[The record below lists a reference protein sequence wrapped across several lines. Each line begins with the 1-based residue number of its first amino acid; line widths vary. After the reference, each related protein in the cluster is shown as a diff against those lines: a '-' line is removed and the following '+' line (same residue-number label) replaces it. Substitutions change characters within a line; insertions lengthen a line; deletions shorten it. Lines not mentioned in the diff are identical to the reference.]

1 MRKDAAARGLSD
13 RKIGWALALGVAL
26 GALLALWQFT
36 QNTMTPSERELRS
49 LQLQHRELQQRLQQL
64 KDEAATAKEK
74 TKAATDSLTPSS
86 TGEGSGSG
94 TGIAAPTPESLW
106 SGVRVR
112 AGPRGTV
119 HSQPR
124 NPLIIPDAS
133 AANPALALLLEKVA
147 INREI
152 IVGISNINI
161 RDMLETWFGQIQR
174 AGIKNYLVIA
184 LDDPTRQLCE
194 SRGVPV
200 YQLEAKI
207 ADTQKDGGDNHAI
220 SSSKFHLLR
229 DFLVLGYSVLLSDI
243 DIAFLQNPFE
253 GGHLHRD
260 SDVEGMT
267 DGFTNATAYG
277 YDDVLDDPSVGGWGR
292 YAHSMRIFVF
302 NSGLFFIRPT
312 APSIELLDR
321 VASRLASEKAWD
333 QAVYNEEMWFPSRP
347 GHGGL
352 HVSRRAMD
360 YYKFM
365 NSKVLFKEVRKQPR
379 FAGHLPVT
387 VHVNYHP
394 EKEARLVALIDYYV
408 NGNKAALDRFPDGS
422 MS

>member
-1 MRKDAAARGLSD
+1 MRKDQQSKGLTD
-13 RKIGWALALGVAL
+13 RKIGLAITLGAALGTLLAVWQFSQ
-26 GALLALWQFT
+26 GAL
-36 QNTMTPSERELRS
+36 TPEERELRGVREEVLS
-49 LQLQHRELQQRLQQL
+49 LQRRLHQL
-64 KDEAATAKEK
+64 KSEKADLDKKLLAASGAGDEGAGGAAATA
-74 TKAATDSLTPSS
+74 ADAV
-86 TGEGSGSG
+86 
-94 TGIAAPTPESLW
+94 PTAESLW
-106 SGVRVR
+106 SGVRIK

-119 HSQPR
+119 HSQSK
-124 NPLIIPDAS
+124 NPEIIPDPT
-133 AANPALALLLEKVA
+133 ANPQLAALLEKVA

-161 RDMLETWFGQIQR
+161 RSMLETWFTQIQR
-174 AGIKNYLVIA
+174 AGIKNYLVVA
-184 LDDPTRQLCE
+184 LDDMTKELCE

-200 YQLEAKI
+200 YQQEAKI

-243 DIAFLQNPFE
+243 DIGFLQNPFE
-253 GGHLHRD
+253 GNHLYRD

-277 YDDVLDDPSVGGWGR
+277 YDDVLDDPALGWGR

-302 NSGLFFIRPT
+302 NSGLFYIRPT
-312 APSIELLDR
+312 AASIELLDR
-321 VASRLASEKAWD
+321 VAMRLAREKAWD

-347 GHGGL
+347 GVAGL
-352 HVSRRAMD
+352 HISRRAMD
-360 YYKFM
+360 YFKFM
-365 NSKVLFKEVRKQPR
+365 NSKVLFKQVRKEPGR
-379 FAGHLPVT
+379 FAGFTPVS

-408 NGNKAALDRFPDGS
+408 NGNKGALDPFPDGS
-422 MS
+422 IS